1 MGFGS
6 RAGSAVPPPPSKL
19 ASRTLATCEGPNA
32 CREEYSRTVH
42 CGRLP
47 CIRPCTVFLDR
58 RENFERDG
66 VAISASGSQA
76 YVVACMNFTPLPVT
90 SRGIDMFF
98 GFQQHSVAYFCVASS
113 EATRQQTRLSGV
125 CTLFRV
131 SVIPVFYPGG
141 YRVIQKAHTTV
152 PCAHE
157 CSGQGH
163 QQQPPRKTQCRSQML
178 LNRFCLDEE

>member
-1 MGFGS
+1 MHAGKNTAGQFTVDAYPVSDPAPYFSIAAKISSGS
-6 RAGSAVPPPPSKL
+6 PS
-19 ASRTLATCEGPNA
+19 
-32 CREEYSRTVH
+32 
-42 CGRLP
+42 
-47 CIRPCTVFLDR
+47 
-58 RENFERDG
+58 DG
-66 VAISASGSQA
+66 VAISASGAQA
-76 YVVACMNFTPLPVT
+76 YVEACMNFTPLPVT

-141 YRVIQKAHTTV
+141 YRGIQKAHTTV
-152 PCAHE
+152 PCAHA